1 MTERRQL
8 FAAAATTMALAATA
22 AEAQTQAPIGRPL
35 AGRTALVTGAARGI
49 GRATALALA
58 RLGADIALLD
68 IADPEAIPALRGYRL
83 ATRAELDEAVRL
95 AGEQQV
101 RTLPL
106 VADIRDAGA
115 LHAAAERLEAE
126 LGGPDIL
133 VANAGIA
140 INGDLAVP
148 DPAAWQAMLDVN
160 LTGTLNT
167 IQAMLPG
174 MRQKAKGGGIGG
186 RIVITTSV
194 QARSGA
200 RGSGAYA
207 ATKWALTGLMKSL
220 AAELGPE
227 EITVNAVAPT
237 AVETP
242 MVHRGGDAPQP
253 DPRRAAAFA
262 GHALPI
268 PVLPPEQ
275 IADAIAFLCGPGA
288 LYISGTTIDVNAGR
302 SALFTA

>member
-1 MTERRQL
+1 MPMTERRQL
-8 FAAAATTMALAATA
+8 FAAATLALAATPA
-22 AEAQTQAPIGRPL
+22 AAQPARPL
-35 AGRTALVTGAARGI
+35 TGRTALVTGAARGI
-49 GRATALALA
+49 GRATAIVLA

-83 ATRAELDEAVRL
+83 ASRAELAEATRL
-95 AGEQQV
+95 TAEQQV

-106 VADIRDAGA
+106 VADIRDAAA
-115 LHAAAERLEAE
+115 LRAAAQRIEAE
-126 LGGPDIL
+126 LGGPDLL

-140 INGDLAVP
+140 INGALAE
-148 DPAAWQAMLDVN
+148 PAPEAWQAMLDVN

-174 MRQKAKGGGIGG
+174 MRRRGRGG
-186 RIVITTSV
+186 RIVIVTSV
-194 QARSGA
+194 QARMGVN
-200 RGSGAYA
+200 GSGAYA

-288 LYISGTTIDVNAGR
+288 PTISGTTLDVNAGR
-302 SALFTA
+302 SAQLTA

>member
-1 MTERRQL
+1 MPMTERRQL
-8 FAAAATTMALAATA
+8 FAAAATTMALATTPGA
-22 AEAQTQAPIGRPL
+22 AQAPDPQPARPL
-35 AGRTALVTGAARGI
+35 TGRTALVTGAARGI

-58 RLGADIALLD
+58 RLGADCALLD
-68 IADPEAIPALRGYRL
+68 IAEPEAIPALRGYRL

-95 AGEQQV
+95 VAEQRV

-106 VADIRDAGA
+106 VADIRDAAA
-115 LHAAAERLEAE
+115 LRAAATRLEGE

-140 INGDLAVP
+140 INGALAEP
-148 DPAAWQAMLDVN
+148 DPAAWQALLDVN

-174 MRQKAKGGGIGG
+174 MRRRGAGG
-186 RIVITTSV
+186 RIVVTTSV
-194 QARSGA
+194 QARMGA
-200 RGSGAYA
+200 NGSGAYA

-275 IADAIAFLCGPGA
+275 VAEAIAFLCGPGA
-288 LYISGTTIDVNAGR
+288 RYMSGTTMDVNAGR
-302 SALFTA
+302 SAQLTA